1 MTSTAKQLAGLIMEA
16 DLPRRVAEMRWQD
29 HIRAAIID
37 LRNSDRSPFEQEIY
51 DVLRAFAERRLYKS

>member
-1 MTSTAKQLAGLIMEA
+1 MTLTAKQLAGLIMEA

-37 LRNSDRSPFEQEIY
+37 LRNSDRSPFEQEVY
-51 DVLRAFAERRLYKS
+51 DALRAFAERRLNKS